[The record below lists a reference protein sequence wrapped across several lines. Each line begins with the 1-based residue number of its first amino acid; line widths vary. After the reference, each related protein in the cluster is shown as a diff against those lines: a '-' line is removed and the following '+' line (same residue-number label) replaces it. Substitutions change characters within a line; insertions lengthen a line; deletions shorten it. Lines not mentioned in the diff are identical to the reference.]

1 MRAATPRG
9 VRGARAGFTVL
20 ELAIGAT
27 ILLLLVGSLMQ
38 SVSSMSRGA
47 TYASIDSELQAMS
60 ERAIRSI
67 LRTMK
72 PSGFAIVGPN
82 RYPYLFDD
90 GNAIGNF
97 AGSAHAPAVKHG
109 VAGDADFG
117 PNREIVFVQPLDAD
131 ADNRPDIDGAGHM
144 VWAGN
149 QFAYVLVT
157 RADGVNVLQRRID
170 GGTPKDI
177 ANHVERVTFDDN
189 ASSGNQV
196 PLRALRVRIWFRRTD
211 EKGAVHR
218 LFTEAMVK
226 LRNG

>member
-1 MRAATPRG
+1 MRTARPYT
-9 VRGARAGFTVL
+9 ARAGFTVL

-67 LRTMK
+67 LHTMK
-72 PSGFAIVGPN
+72 PSGFAVVAGN
-82 RYPYLFDD
+82 RYPNIFID
-90 GNAIGNF
+90 GNAQGAF
-97 AGSAHAPAVKHG
+97 AASAHAPAVHQA
-109 VAGDADFG
+109 VAGDVDFG
-117 PNREIVFVQPLDAD
+117 PTQEIVFVQPADAN
-131 ADNRPDIDGAGHM
+131 ADNRPDIDGLGHM
-144 VWAGN
+144 VWSGN

-157 RADGVNVLQRRID
+157 RADGVNSLQRRID
-170 GGTPKDI
+170 GAAPREI
-177 ANHVERVTFDDN
+177 ANHVERLTFDDN
-189 ASSGNQV
+189 TTSGGIQV

>member
-1 MRAATPRG
+1 MRTSRS
-9 VRGARAGFTVL
+9 GFTVL
-20 ELAIGAT
+20 ELVIGAT

-38 SVSSMSRGA
+38 SVASMSRGA

-60 ERAIRSI
+60 ERAVRSI
-67 LRTMK
+67 LRTLK
-72 PSGFAIVGPN
+72 PSGATTIGVDQ
-82 RYPYLFDD
+82 YPYLFDD
-90 GNAIGNF
+90 GNAQGDF
-97 AGSAHAPAVKHG
+97 AGSAHAPAAKHG

-117 PNREIVFVQPLDAD
+117 PNREIVFLQPADAD
-131 ADNRPDIDGAGHM
+131 ADGRPDIDGAGRM

-157 RADGVNVLQRRID
+157 RADGVNVLQRWID
-170 GGTPKDI
+170 GAAPRDI

-189 ASSGNQV
+189 ASSANQV
-196 PLRALRVRIWFRRTD
+196 PIRALRVRLWFRRTD

>member
-1 MRAATPRG
+1 MNTTGMRTSRS
-9 VRGARAGFTVL
+9 GFTVL

-72 PSGFAIVGPN
+72 PSGFAIVGPD
-82 RYPYLFDD
+82 RYPYLFVD
-90 GNAIGNF
+90 GNAVGNF
-97 AGSAHAPAVKHG
+97 AASAHAPAAKHG

-117 PNREIVFVQPLDAD
+117 PNQEIVFVQPLDAD
-131 ADNRPDIDGAGHM
+131 ADDRPDIDANGSM
-144 VWAGN
+144 IWAGN

-170 GGTPKDI
+170 GGTPRDI

-189 ASSGNQV
+189 TTSGGQV

-218 LFTEAMVK
+218 LFSEAMVK